1 MIAIEGKNNNKQHN
15 NKKTYINTQKKGKK
29 NTYQL
34 NMNVDIQLFSTQTNC
49 MMCEKEGVEQQKEG
63 WG

>member
-1 MIAIEGKNNNKQHN
+1 LRGKTTTNNTTTKNIYKH
-15 NKKTYINTQKKGKK
+15 TEEGKK

-34 NMNVDIQLFSTQTNC
+34 NMNVDIQLFSTQTTC
-49 MMCEKEGVEQQKEG
+49 LMCEKEGVEQQKEG